1 MPIIVN
7 LDVMLAQRKMK
18 PKNLAARIGIT
29 EATLSLLKQRRVR
42 GVRFETLAAICVAL
56 RCQPATYP
64 NSAPGTRTTSIEPA
78 TRHACR
84 ACSPARMAP

>member
-56 RCQPATYP
+56 RCQPGDLP
-64 NSAPGTRTTSIEPA
+64 EFRPGDANDER
-78 TRHACR
+78 
-84 ACSPARMAP
+84 